1 MITILDITILELK
14 QTTLELMYKIFK
26 LILSYELF
34 SWYVVLH

>member
-34 SWYVVLH
+34 S